1 MAYAFVRKPMEVN
14 QLYETTRSA
23 QEPMPSLQRCS
34 PSVNDELVV
43 HVGEIVFPGGLV
55 RRVPRDEVVLVK
67 AAHEP
72 RSLHRRKVP
81 YAGEHLADEAD
92 VPPQRPAP

>member
-1 MAYAFVRKPMEVN
+1 MEVN

-23 QEPMPSLQRCS
+23 HEPMPSLQRWS
-34 PSVNDELVV
+34 PSVDVELTV
-43 HVGEIVFPGGLV
+43 HVGEVVFRGGLV
-55 RRVPRDEVVLVK
+55 RRVPRDDVALIK